1 MVMGIT
7 ADCSFELFSN
17 IEVDVSIDEVLK
29 AIPGKRPLEKI
40 VAPLEQS
47 LMAARKI
54 WCPQAVCCWLDI
66 KQITAETITLALPG
80 EERSVK
86 LNTGFSTRFLAKAE
100 AVLAAVYTLGSELEE
115 YGASLSANGDFLG
128 AYLTDIIGLVVLD
141 KAGEKIRTLAEN
153 RANALGWGVSP
164 FLSPGSVHGWDL
176 DDQSSLCSFLPL
188 ETLGVKISKD
198 AILTPFKSISCLIAV
213 GPGYASSRVGTT
225 CEVCSKK
232 DTCTMK
238 NH

>member
-1 MVMGIT
+1 MGIT

-17 IEVDVSIDEVLK
+17 IEVDVTIDEVLK
-29 AIPGKRPLEKI
+29 AIPGTRPLEKI

-54 WCPQAVCCWLDI
+54 WCSRAVCCWLDI

-80 EERSVK
+80 EERSVT
-86 LNTGFSTRFLAKAE
+86 LSPGFSTRFLAKAE
-100 AVLAAVYTLGSELEE
+100 AVLAAVYTLGPELEE
-115 YGASLSANGDFLG
+115 YGASLSASGDFLG
-128 AYLTDIIGLVVLD
+128 AYFTDIIGLVVLD
-141 KAGEKIRTLAEN
+141 KAGEKIRTLVEN
-153 RANALGWGVSP
+153 RAKALGWGVSP
-164 FLSPGSVHGWDL
+164 FLSPGSVHGWNL
-176 DDQSSLCSFLPL
+176 DDQSLLCSFLPL

-213 GPGYASSRVGTT
+213 GSGYASSRVGST